1 MANKFTRFLKGAV
14 QGITE
19 PKGNLGDFRHASR
32 LYVDNTFALA
42 PRTKFLYH
50 VYFDINPA
58 ALQAPQFKER
68 HMEEAGLLV
77 KTAELPKFNLDF
89 VTKNQ
94 YNRKK
99 LVYKMI
105 NYEPVTIT
113 MHDDNLGVI
122 NSMWALY
129 FGYYSRDR
137 HNDASRAWPSDPYK
151 SADIQQLFR
160 YGLDSDRKDVP
171 FFRSIQIFTMSRK
184 RFNSYTLIN
193 PIITAWNHGNVDQ
206 SQGGSTMEGSMTI
219 AYESVLYGTGEVA
232 ENNPKGFANLRYD
245 KTPSPLSIFGG
256 GTSTLFGDGG
266 VVAGATTI
274 FGNLY
279 NRSAFDSPAS
289 FLRTVAGALNTYKNL
304 RNIAKNPD
312 LLVQEGIN
320 ILLSP
325 GAVTNIISGV
335 SGVVFPKNTG
345 ADAGGNTNTTPAAPK
360 VFPRAGGDNI
370 A

>member
-32 LYVDNTFALA
+32 LYVDNTMALA

-50 VYFDINPA
+50 VYFDINPL

-77 KTAELPKFNLDF
+77 KSADLPKFNLDF

-99 LVYKMI
+99 LIYKMI

-137 HNDASRAWPSDPYK
+137 HNNATRDWPNDPYREDDLEI
-151 SADIQQLFR
+151 SR
-160 YGLDSDRKDVP
+160 YGLDNDRKSVP

-193 PIITAWNHGNVDQ
+193 PIITAWNHGSVDQ
-206 SQGGSTMEGSMTI
+206 SSNSGTMEGQMTI
-219 AYESVLYGTGEVA
+219 AYESVLYGTGEVRA
-232 ENNPKGFANLRYD
+232 NNPKGFANLKYD

-266 VVAGATTI
+266 VVAGATAI

-279 NRSAFDSPAS
+279 NRSAFDSPGN
-289 FLRTVAGALNTYKNL
+289 FLQTVAGALNTYKNL
-304 RNIAKNPD
+304 RNIARNPD
-312 LLVQEGIN
+312 LLRQEGIN
-320 ILLSP
+320 ILLTP
-325 GAVTNIISGV
+325 GAVTNVVSGI
-335 SGVVFPKNTG
+335 SGVVFPG
-345 ADAGGNTNTTPAAPK
+345 AGGGGGGTTPAAPR

>member
-1 MANKFTRFLKGAV
+1 MANKFTRFLKGVV

-19 PKGNLGDFRHASR
+19 PKGNLGDFRHAAR

-50 VYFDINPA
+50 VYFDINPE
-58 ALQAPQFKER
+58 ALHAPQFKER

-77 KTAELPKFNLDF
+77 KTADLPKFNLDF

-137 HNDASRAWPSDPYK
+137 HNDPTKAWSPDPYSTTQLN
-151 SADIQQLFR
+151 SAR
-160 YGLDSDRKDVP
+160 YGLDSDRKQIP

-193 PIITAWNHGNVDQ
+193 PIITSWNHGSVDQ
-206 SQGGSTMEGSMTI
+206 SSNSGTMEGQMTL

-232 ENNPKGFANLRYD
+232 ENSPKGFANLKYD

-266 VVAGATTI
+266 VVAGASQI
-274 FGNLY
+274 FGDLY
-279 NRSAFDSPAS
+279 NRSAFESPAS

-304 RNIAKNPD
+304 RNIARNPD
-312 LLVQEGIN
+312 LLRQEGIN
-320 ILLSP
+320 ILLTP
-325 GAVTNIISGV
+325 GAVTNIVSGV

-345 ADAGGNTNTTPAAPK
+345 AGASGSTGGAAATPRT
-360 VFPRAGGDNI
+360 FPEARGGVQ

>member
-1 MANKFTRFLKGAV
+1 MANQFTRFLKGAV
-14 QGITE
+14 QGALE

-32 LYVDNTFALA
+32 LYVDNTMALA

-50 VYFDINPA
+50 VYFDINPL

-68 HMEEAGLLV
+68 HIEEAGLLV
-77 KTAELPKFNLDF
+77 KTADLPKFNLDF

-122 NSMWALY
+122 NAMWALY

-137 HNDASRAWPSDPYK
+137 FNDPVKAWQVDPYK
-151 SADIQQLFR
+151 EDGLSMSR
-160 YGLDSDRKDVP
+160 YGLDNDRTSVP

-193 PIITAWNHGNVDQ
+193 PIITAWNHGQVDQ
-206 SQGGSTMEGSMTI
+206 SSNSGTMEGQMTI

-232 ENNPKGFANLRYD
+232 NNNPKGFANLKYD
-245 KTPSPLSIFGG
+245 KAPSPLSIFGG
-256 GTSTLFGDGG
+256 GTSTLFGEGG
-266 VVAGATTI
+266 VIAGASTI

-312 LLVQEGIN
+312 LLRQEGIN
-320 ILLSP
+320 ILLTP
-325 GAVTNIISGV
+325 GAVTNIVSGISG
-335 SGVVFPKNTG
+335 SVFPKNTG
-345 ADAGGNTNTTPAAPK
+345 ADSGGNTNGTTATQK
-360 VFPRAGGDNI
+360 TFPSASGGVQV
-370 A
+370 